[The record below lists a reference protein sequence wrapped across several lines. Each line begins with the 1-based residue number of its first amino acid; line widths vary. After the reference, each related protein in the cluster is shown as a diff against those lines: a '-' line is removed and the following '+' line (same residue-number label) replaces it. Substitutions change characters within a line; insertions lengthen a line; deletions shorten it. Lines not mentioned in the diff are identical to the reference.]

1 LGDIITGGEDY
12 KIRTFTRDPTRK
24 ESGEGLHDYEDECKV
39 GAQGDNIDMDTLTE
53 VDKINTVAGK
63 EGEIKVFKDKGEA
76 VAYMHKDGKWEL
88 IGSVINP
95 AGGK

>member
-1 LGDIITGGEDY
+1 
-12 KIRTFTRDPTRK
+12 
-24 ESGEGLHDYEDECKV
+24 
-39 GAQGDNIDMDTLTE
+39 MDTLTE